1 MCWKEAER
9 QICFRKFIL
18 IQVRSLWSK
27 HARVHLYGQI
37 SRIFSHLKEQEKV
50 MLEVITVEQ
59 EQKAPGNE
67 EIIQLLKAEAV
78 STPQLPF

>member
-1 MCWKEAER
+1 
-9 QICFRKFIL
+9 
-18 IQVRSLWSK
+18 
-27 HARVHLYGQI
+27 
-37 SRIFSHLKEQEKV
+37 